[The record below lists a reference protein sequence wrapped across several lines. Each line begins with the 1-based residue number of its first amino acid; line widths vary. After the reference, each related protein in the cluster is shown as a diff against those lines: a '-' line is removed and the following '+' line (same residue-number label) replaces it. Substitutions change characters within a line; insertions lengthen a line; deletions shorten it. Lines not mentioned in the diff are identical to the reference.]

1 MIFYI
6 KNTYFIMTEIIPKES
21 SDIVSSSNPLKGILE
36 RQEQLLNGQ
45 IDLTEG
51 MVRLAEKVDDHQ
63 AVNQPIL
70 EDRDMLFDYLDTPT
84 VSVDF
89 IDLLVEKTNE
99 MYQEGKT
106 EDEIDQ
112 KIKK

>member
-1 MIFYI
+1 MCQFRQY
-6 KNTYFIMTEIIPKES
+6 KEFFEK
-21 SDIVSSSNPLKGILE
+21 LKKE
-36 RQEQLLNGQ
+36 NR
-45 IDLTEG
+45 
-51 MVRLAEKVDDHQ
+51 
-63 AVNQPIL
+63 VNSYTIGSLMMEIL